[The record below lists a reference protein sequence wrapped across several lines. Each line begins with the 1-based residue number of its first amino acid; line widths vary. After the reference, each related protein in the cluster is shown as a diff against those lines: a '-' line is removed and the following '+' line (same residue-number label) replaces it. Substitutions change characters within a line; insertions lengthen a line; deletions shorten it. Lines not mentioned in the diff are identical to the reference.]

1 MNQRTDAREVRL
13 IAISAAKGI
22 RLPRAL
28 LRQYG
33 WSDSIM
39 LEELEDGVF
48 LRGKKPGELSWKETY
63 RAMAASQEDWSEFDS
78 AVADGVD

>member
-1 MNQRTDAREVRL
+1 
-13 IAISAAKGI
+13 
-22 RLPRAL
+22 
-28 LRQYG
+28 
-33 WSDSIM
+33 M